1 MRILHTSDWHLGK
14 SLYDF
19 PLIDDQQFIIEEIIN
34 IIALHKIDAV
44 IIAGDIY
51 DRPLPSGSAIQLYD
65 FFLSR
70 VVKDMGVPVIAIAGN
85 HDSAGRLEFGSSL
98 YMSSGYYIF
107 GRNKKDVCPVKIP
120 DSYGEVY
127 FFPFPYLH
135 PADIRVLLDN
145 TKIKSYDDA
154 YREIINYN
162 TDFVDP
168 AKRNIAVAH
177 GFFSDLSGKDNTEVL
192 TSDSEINIGG
202 MDIANAAYF
211 SDFDYAAL
219 GHLHAPQWTMQ
230 GKIRYSGSPLKYSL
244 SEEKHNK
251 SVTIVDVGQKGSLDF
266 EIIPLAQIHDVR
278 TLHGSFLQLCDPSY
292 HSGSFSDYVFAEIS
306 GETAVY
312 PMEKLRLIFP
322 NILGLS
328 FVDNTNKIQEVKLSD
343 KIEHSS
349 AEELFGRFYRE
360 MKGEEPSEES
370 LAMLREA
377 IDSIHL
383 DDLSTEELL

>member
-145 TKIKSYDDA
+145 TNIKSYDDA

-211 SDFDYAAL
+211 SDFDYTAI

-251 SVTIVDVGQKGSLDF
+251 SATIVDVGQKGSLDF

-306 GETAVY
+306 GDTAVY

-328 FVDNTNKIQEVKLSD
+328 FVDNINKIQEVKLSD